1 MKKNV
6 VKKMRIM
13 LDTNVLIS
21 AFVFNSDIINKVI
34 KTILTEHRLV
44 LSSFVIDELKRVVS
58 KKFPE
63 KQDAL
68 NEFLTVLA
76 FEFVYTPEVM
86 DENLFEIRDK
96 MDYPVLYTAII
107 EDIDILITGDRDFQD
122 IEIEMPEILTPS
134 EFVAK
139 YIFN

>member
-58 KKFPE
+58 KKFTE